1 MLIRAGRLLLAGQCH
16 LGHLLLQPSH
26 SEPAEWAEKQ
36 GGDWGNLVD
45 VSELHMAIS
54 GTRSS

>member
-36 GGDWGNLVD
+36 DGDWGGL
-45 VSELHMAIS
+45 
-54 GTRSS
+54 G